1 MAEGGGGTAARC
13 GGGGGGEEA
22 GGGGRHGCGSV
33 ESGDEVV
40 VIGKKEN

>member
-13 GGGGGGEEA
+13 GGEEA